1 MNVFNQKEYWIGS
14 NGEKTLLEDLSTE
27 HLKNIIKMLMT
38 NRDKVLVYCENNE
51 LKIKNN
57 PFNTIRKTKLFK
69 ALLNELDRRVIFK

>member
-38 NRDKVLVYCENNE
+38 NRNKVVDYCVYNE
-51 LKIKNN
+51 LEIKNN